1 MYISKFVHTES
12 GRLFMSI
19 ILGLGLASIF
29 RASCKGKNCILYN
42 APPLDEIKD
51 KTFKINSKCYKFD
64 PTLVK
69 CNTNKQIVEFA

>member
-29 RASCKGKNCILYN
+29 RASCKGKNCIVYD

-51 KTFKINSKCYKFD
+51 KTFKINNKCYKFE
-64 PTLVK
+64 PSLVK
-69 CNTNKQIVEFA
+69 CNKNKQIVEFA

>member
-29 RASCKGKNCILYN
+29 RASCKGKNCIIYD

-51 KTFKINSKCYKFD
+51 KTFKINNKCYKFE
-64 PTLVK
+64 PSLVK
-69 CNTNKQIVEFA
+69 CNKNKQIVEFA